1 MSEDKPQKY
10 NPLPVGGIL
19 ILFIGIILLLQTTN
33 VLPWDLW
40 VTLWKFWPVIII
52 IFGLGILLHR
62 FDVWLGSLLTLAIL
76 GVCLGIAV
84 WQNSPTLVGD
94 LRFAGVN
101 YSVPIETEG
110 IERTEAKIEF
120 SGGNISIGKLASG
133 SFNLFEAGATIDGE
147 KYLQTK
153 QEQPVTMIYNF
164 SQTGLTGNLS
174 LKPTSQ
180 EFWNKW
186 DVAWRV
192 DFNPKI
198 PLSLDMKCDAA
209 DLFLDLTQLKIAM
222 LQIEMNAS
230 NGKLMLPVPA
240 GDSMV
245 KIDMDVSNLEII
257 VPDGVAIK
265 IQADANLSIFEID
278 KSRFPKQGDYYVSP
292 NYDSATNSIELKI
305 ICDVGRITIK

>member
-1 MSEDKPQKY
+1 VSEDKPRIAGTV
-10 NPLPVGGIL
+10 PIGGIL
-19 ILFIGIILLLQTTN
+19 LLFIGIVLLLQTTN
-33 VLPWDLW
+33 VLPCDLW

-62 FDVWLGSLLTLAIL
+62 FNVWLISLLTLVIL

-84 WQNSPTLVGD
+84 WQSSPTLGGD
-94 LRFAGVN
+94 LRVGGEN

-110 IERTEAKIEF
+110 IERIEAKIEF
-120 SGGNISIGKLASG
+120 SVGNINIGKLASG
-133 SFNLFEAGATIDGE
+133 SFSLFEAGATLDGE

-153 QEQPVTMIYNF
+153 QEKPVTMIYNF

-192 DFNPKI
+192 DFNPKV

-209 DLFLDLTQLKIAM
+209 DLFLDLTQLKITM
-222 LQIEMNAS
+222 LLIEMNAS
-230 NGKLMLPVPA
+230 NGELMLPVPA

-245 KIDMDVSNLEII
+245 KIDMDVSNLEIT
-257 VPDGVAIK
+257 VPEGVAVK

-278 KSRFPKQGDYYVSP
+278 ERRFPKQGDYYVSP